1 MRRGYSAAVG
11 IPARQ
16 RGFTL
21 LEVMVA
27 LMLVGIGY
35 TLSLSAM
42 SGSLKLARLAS
53 EHENAMLLAKARL
66 DEVANY
72 PDHVFAEEAGLSAG
86 DSANTAGEVYGGT
99 EYSYK
104 IEFRPVTLL
113 DPRVAELVKLPFRLE
128 EITIDVFWGK
138 DGRHRYGLTTY
149 RTVQLDAQ
157 GKPVD
162 TAAPAGANA
171 PGGGNAAG
179 QPGAGGSG
187 TAAGAS
193 GGANASAPAA
203 GGTASSPFSTTGGG
217 R

>member
-1 MRRGYSAAVG
+1 MK
-11 IPARQ
+11 RQ

-66 DEVANY
+66 DEIATY
-72 PDHVFAEEAGLSAG
+72 PDHRFAEEAGLSVG
-86 DSANTAGEVYGGT
+86 DSGNTAGEVYGGT

-113 DPRVAELVKLPFRLE
+113 DPRLAEAVKFPFRLE
-128 EITIDVFWGK
+128 EITISVFWGK
-138 DGRHRYGLTTY
+138 DGRHSYGLTTY

-157 GKPVD
+157 GKPLD
-162 TAAPAGANA
+162 NAPAGDANK
-171 PGGGNAAG
+171 PGEPPKSAQPAGDGAKPAAT
-179 QPGAGGSG
+179 PSPFASSGSG
-187 TAAGAS
+187 
-193 GGANASAPAA
+193 
-203 GGTASSPFSTTGGG
+203 